1 VIVFAQTEEKIVKIP
16 YEIIV
21 FMTDRHLRIKE
32 IISFF
37 WIKESKPERWFSSWP
52 ASQNA
57 ERVTWMQVL

>member
-21 FMTDRHLRIKE
+21 FMTDRHLRMKE

-37 WIKESKPERWFSSWP
+37 RIKESKPDRVIFFLACQP
-52 ASQNA
+52 NP
-57 ERVTWMQVL
+57 ERVT